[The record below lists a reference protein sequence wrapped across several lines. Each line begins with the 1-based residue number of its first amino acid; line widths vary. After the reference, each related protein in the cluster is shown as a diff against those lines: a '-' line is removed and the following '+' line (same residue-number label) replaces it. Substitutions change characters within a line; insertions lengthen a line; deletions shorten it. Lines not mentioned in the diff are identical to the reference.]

1 MYAVLF
7 EVVPKAEGKAEYLEL
22 AAQLRPLLEGQ
33 PGFISIERFQ
43 SLVEQN
49 KLLSLSYWDSEAAI
63 ADWKAQMNHQLA
75 QQQGKARLFDTY
87 RIRVAKVER
96 EYQMGH

>member
-63 ADWKAQMNHQLA
+63 ADWKAQMSHQLA

-96 EYQMGH
+96 EYQMNH